1 MMINYGISEKYG
13 GVLQS
18 KLDKKNSRLI
28 TIEINNFEII
38 LNLNTIRAIY
48 NGLFIELSVQVHVGC
63 CYDPWKI

>member
-63 CYDPWKI
+63 CYDP